1 MATADAM
8 ALHSP
13 GALRQR
19 HRAAFAGVRARALR
33 NGAILLGVLAYLAY
47 AWGAFDVSGLIVG
60 AQPQRAVLL
69 AIDSVAH
76 KVHVTKSLRS
86 GKTSIAVEGERTAT
100 YRTPPDW
107 VERSGGAV
115 RIDLG
120 EGYSA
125 EIAGRVLRLT
135 VPDYGTIAVEAAG
148 KGVVTRLPREG
159 PPPSWL
165 RATPAKFDARP
176 TLGRRVQVSRARIE
190 VHRFFFG
197 WENFF
202 FPFDSELNRYSAG
215 ELVSLVADG
224 PRLREDMANWRYVFD
239 TFWTNPDW
247 QHGNV
252 FKALLET
259 LLMAVLGTLTAALVA
274 MPLALL
280 AARNF
285 TPSQGIRFVVRRLF
299 DFLRGIDML
308 IWSLI
313 FIRSFG
319 LGPLT
324 GALAIAFT
332 DTGTL
337 GKLFSEALENIDEKQ
352 VEGVKSTGGNRLQVY
367 RFGVIPQ
374 ILPIFM
380 SQVLYY
386 LESNTRSATVI
397 GALGAGGIGLLLVET
412 MRTSR
417 DWENTLYIIVL
428 TVVLVMAMDSLS
440 GLVRR
445 RLIYGKR
452 MSGATP
458 RRSGAG

>member
-1 MATADAM
+1 MAGANISAP
-8 ALHSP
+8 LP
-13 GALRQR
+13 GQALRR
-19 HRAAFAGVRARALR
+19 RRRAAFAAVRNGALR
-33 NGAILLGVLAYLAY
+33 NGTILLGVLAYLAY
-47 AWGAFDVSGLIVG
+47 AWGAFDVSGLIAG
-60 AQPQRAVLL
+60 AKPQRAVLL
-69 AIDSVAH
+69 GVDSVAH

-86 GKTSIAVEGERTAT
+86 GETVIAVEGERTAT

-107 VERSGGAV
+107 VERSGDTV
-115 RIDLG
+115 TVDLG

-135 VPDYGTIAVEAAG
+135 VPDYGTITVEADG
-148 KGVVTRLPREG
+148 KGVATALPQEG
-159 PPPSWL
+159 PAPSWL
-165 RATPAKFDARP
+165 RATRTKFDARP

-215 ELVSLVADG
+215 ELASLVADG
-224 PRLREDMANWRYVFD
+224 PRLREDKPNWRHVFD

-380 SQVLYY
+380 SQALYY

-428 TVVLVMAMDSLS
+428 TLVLVIAMDSFS

-445 RLIYGKR
+445 RLIHGKR